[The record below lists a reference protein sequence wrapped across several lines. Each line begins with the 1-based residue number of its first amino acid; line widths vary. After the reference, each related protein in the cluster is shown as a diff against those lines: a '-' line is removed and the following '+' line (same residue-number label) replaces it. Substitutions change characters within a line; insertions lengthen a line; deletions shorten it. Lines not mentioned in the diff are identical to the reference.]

1 MLGVQCCAI
10 VAIVHATVHV
20 YDSFERTYNEKTK
33 SIGPI
38 FIYVNQVK
46 VTQFMHKSGV
56 EKFVPLMHKPRNS
69 THKHFQKLGKYMWGK
84 VKNFP
89 GNQIRDPRS
98 NTELTCNCVS
108 RNHIYWVTKVLGLQ
122 TGP

>member
-33 SIGPI
+33 FIGPI
-38 FIYVNQVK
+38 FIYVNQLK

-56 EKFVPLMHKPRNS
+56 EKFVPLMHKPCNS
-69 THKHFQKLGKYMWGK
+69 THIHFQKLGKYMWGRTFL
-84 VKNFP
+84 VTRLGIQEATLSLP
-89 GNQIRDPRS
+89 V
-98 NTELTCNCVS
+98 TVS
-108 RNHIYWVTKVLGLQ
+108 KGITF
-122 TGP
+122 TG